1 MTYRETL
8 INEMI
13 KSGINNCELQDV
25 FIDRIDRMDL
35 IYNMADSL
43 DYKYGDKLT
52 MGPENAK
59 KVALDNFRELCR
71 YADSI
76 EGKEELYDEFSFNEG
91 VICYVWNELLDVYKY
106 EGITEEVLDSIEV
119 YNGEVE

>member
-1 MTYRETL
+1 MMTYRETL
-8 INEMI
+8 VNEMI
-13 KSGINNCELQDV
+13 QKGIENCEVEDV
-25 FIDRIDRMDL
+25 LIDRMDL
-35 IYNMADSL
+35 IDNMAASL

-52 MGPENAK
+52 MGPAAAK
-59 KVALDNFRELCR
+59 EVALDNFRELCR

-76 EGKEELYDEFSFNEG
+76 EGKEELYDEFSFYEG

-106 EGITEEVLDSIEV
+106 EGITEEVLDSIEI

>member
-1 MTYRETL
+1 MMTYRETL
-8 INEMI
+8 VNEMI
-13 KSGINNCELQDV
+13 QKGIENCEVEDV
-25 FIDRIDRMDL
+25 LIDRMDL
-35 IYNMADSL
+35 IDNMAASL

-52 MGPENAK
+52 MGPAAAK
-59 KVALDNFRELCR
+59 EVALNNFRELCR

-76 EGKEELYDEFSFNEG
+76 EGKEELYDEFSFYEG

-106 EGITEEVLDSIEV
+106 EGITEEVLDSIEI